1 MFFRKFFLI
10 LGRNI
15 VDSLPLWWR
24 IAMLFLMELHTEDG
38 MNDNINKAMIAALRR
53 EIETAVNRR
62 LATPKDFDAL
72 REMIF
77 SRLHIL
83 VSATTL
89 KRIWG
94 YLDDNVC
101 TRRSTLDILARYV
114 GYADFEAFENGAA
127 TDGGELPS
135 NPIMAR
141 RIDVDEQLQPG
152 DLIRLTWQ
160 PGRVCD
166 VEYRGERLFCVVAS
180 QNTRLCAGNT
190 FKCSLMIE
198 DEPLYIDSLIADGS
212 APVAYVCGKRSG
224 IRFEPLSAADDVTE

>member
-1 MFFRKFFLI
+1 
-10 LGRNI
+10 
-15 VDSLPLWWR
+15 
-24 IAMLFLMELHTEDG
+24 
-38 MNDNINKAMIAALRR
+38 
-53 EIETAVNRR
+53 
-62 LATPKDFDAL
+62 
-72 REMIF
+72 MIF

-94 YLDDNVC
+94 YIDDNVS
-101 TRRSTLDILARYV
+101 TRRGTLDILARYV
-114 GYADFEAFENGAA
+114 GYADFEAFENGATA
-127 TDGGELPS
+127 DGGELSS
-135 NPIMAR
+135 NPIMSR

-152 DLIRLTWQ
+152 DLLRLTWQ

-166 VEYRGERLFCVVAS
+166 VEYRGERSFCVVAS

-224 IRFEPLSAADDVTE
+224 IRFEPLSAADDEIG

>member
-1 MFFRKFFLI
+1 
-10 LGRNI
+10 
-15 VDSLPLWWR
+15 
-24 IAMLFLMELHTEDG
+24 
-38 MNDNINKAMIAALRR
+38 MNDNINKAVIANLRR

-114 GYADFEAFENGAA
+114 GYADFEAFENGPAA
-127 TDGGELPS
+127 SGCELPS

-166 VEYRGERLFCVVAS
+166 VEYRGERSFCVVAS

-224 IRFEPLSAADDVTE
+224 IRFEPLSADDDEIG

>member
-1 MFFRKFFLI
+1 
-10 LGRNI
+10 
-15 VDSLPLWWR
+15 
-24 IAMLFLMELHTEDG
+24 
-38 MNDNINKAMIAALRR
+38 MNDNINKAVIASLRR

-94 YLDDNVC
+94 YLDDNVS
-101 TRRSTLDILARYV
+101 TRRGTLDILARYV
-114 GYADFEAFENGAA
+114 GYADFEAFENGATA
-127 TDGGELPS
+127 DGGELSS
-135 NPIMAR
+135 NPIMSR

-152 DLIRLTWQ
+152 DLLRLTWQ

-198 DEPLYIDSLIADGS
+198 DEPLYIDNLIVDGK

-224 IRFEPLSAADDVTE
+224 IRFEPLSAADDEIG

>member
-1 MFFRKFFLI
+1 
-10 LGRNI
+10 
-15 VDSLPLWWR
+15 
-24 IAMLFLMELHTEDG
+24 
-38 MNDNINKAMIAALRR
+38 MNDNINKAEIANLRR

-94 YLDDNVC
+94 YIDDNLS
-101 TRRSTLDILARYV
+101 TRRGTLDILARYV
-114 GYADFEAFENGAA
+114 GYADFEAFENGATA
-127 TDGGELPS
+127 DGGELSS
-135 NPIMAR
+135 NPIMSR

-152 DLIRLTWQ
+152 DLLRLTWQ

-198 DEPLYIDSLIADGS
+198 DEPLYIDNLIADGS

-224 IRFEPLSAADDVTE
+224 IRFEPLSAADDEIR

>member
-1 MFFRKFFLI
+1 
-10 LGRNI
+10 
-15 VDSLPLWWR
+15 
-24 IAMLFLMELHTEDG
+24 
-38 MNDNINKAMIAALRR
+38 MNDNGNTAVIASLRW
-53 EIETAVNRR
+53 EIETAVNHRI
-62 LATPKDFDAL
+62 ATPKDFDAL

-94 YLDDNVC
+94 YIDDNVS
-101 TRRSTLDILARYV
+101 TRRGTLDILARYL
-114 GYADFEAFENGAA
+114 GYADFEAFANGATA
-127 TDGGELPS
+127 DGGELPS
-135 NPIMAR
+135 NPIMSR

-152 DLIRLTWQ
+152 DLLRLTWQ

-166 VEYRGERLFCVVAS
+166 VEYRGERSFCVVAS

-198 DEPLYIDSLIADGS
+198 DEPLYIDNLIVDGK

-224 IRFEPLSAADDVTE
+224 IRFEPLSAADDEIG

>member
-1 MFFRKFFLI
+1 M
-10 LGRNI
+10 
-15 VDSLPLWWR
+15 DSIKRLCS
-24 IAMLFLMELHTEDG
+24 
-38 MNDNINKAMIAALRR
+38 
-53 EIETAVNRR
+53 EIETAIHHQ
-62 LATPKDFDAL
+62 LTTPKDFDTL
-72 REMIF
+72 REMVF

-83 VSATTL
+83 ISATTL

-94 YLDDNVC
+94 YLSDGV
-101 TRRSTLDILARYV
+101 TPRRSTLDILAQYL
-114 GYADFEAFENGAA
+114 GYADFEAFANGATA
-127 TDGGELPS
+127 DGGELPS

-152 DLIRLTWQ
+152 DLLRLTWQ

-166 VEYRGERLFCVVAS
+166 VEYRGERTFCVIAS
-180 QNTRLCAGNT
+180 QATRLQPGNT

-224 IRFEPLSAADDVTE
+224 IRFEPLSAAYDVTE

>member
-1 MFFRKFFLI
+1 
-10 LGRNI
+10 
-15 VDSLPLWWR
+15 
-24 IAMLFLMELHTEDG
+24 
-38 MNDNINKAMIAALRR
+38 MNDNGNTAAIANLRR

-94 YLDDNVC
+94 YIDDNVS
-101 TRRSTLDILARYV
+101 TRRGTLDILARYL
-114 GYADFEAFENGAA
+114 GYADFEAFANGATA
-127 TDGGELPS
+127 DGGELPS
-135 NPIMAR
+135 NPIMSR

-152 DLIRLTWQ
+152 DMIRLTWQ

-166 VEYRGERLFCVVAS
+166 VEYRGDRVFCVVAS
-180 QNTRLCAGNT
+180 QCTRLKAGDT

-198 DEPLYIDSLIADGS
+198 DEPLYIDMLVTADS
-212 APVAYVCGKRSG
+212 VTPTAYVCGKKSG
-224 IRFEPLSAADDVTE
+224 IHFEPIQASEDSM

>member
-1 MFFRKFFLI
+1 
-10 LGRNI
+10 
-15 VDSLPLWWR
+15 
-24 IAMLFLMELHTEDG
+24 
-38 MNDNINKAMIAALRR
+38 MIAALCR
-53 EIETAVNRR
+53 EIETAVNHRI
-62 LATPKDFDAL
+62 ATPKDFDAL

-94 YLDDNVC
+94 YIDDNVS
-101 TRRSTLDILARYV
+101 TRRGTLDILARYL
-114 GYADFEAFENGAA
+114 GYADFEAFENGVAA
-127 TDGGELPS
+127 EGGELPS
-135 NPIMAR
+135 NPIMSR

-152 DLIRLTWQ
+152 DLLRLTWQ

-166 VEYRGERLFCVVAS
+166 VEYRGERSFCVVAS

-224 IRFEPLSAADDVTE
+224 IRFEPLSAADDEIG

>member
-1 MFFRKFFLI
+1 
-10 LGRNI
+10 
-15 VDSLPLWWR
+15 
-24 IAMLFLMELHTEDG
+24 
-38 MNDNINKAMIAALRR
+38 MNDNGNTAAIANLSR
-53 EIETAVNRR
+53 EIETVVNRR

-101 TRRSTLDILARYV
+101 TRRGTLDILARYL
-114 GYADFEAFENGAA
+114 GYADFEAFANGATA
-127 TDGGELPS
+127 DGGELPS
-135 NPIMAR
+135 NPIMSR

-152 DLIRLTWQ
+152 DLLRLTWQ

-224 IRFEPLSAADDVTE
+224 IRFEPLSADDDEIG

>member
-1 MFFRKFFLI
+1 M
-10 LGRNI
+10 
-15 VDSLPLWWR
+15 
-24 IAMLFLMELHTEDG
+24 
-38 MNDNINKAMIAALRR
+38 RR

-94 YLDDNVC
+94 YIDDNVS
-101 TRRSTLDILARYV
+101 TRRGTLDILARYL
-114 GYADFEAFENGAA
+114 GYADFEAFANGAA
-127 TDGGELPS
+127 ASGGELPS

-160 PGRVCD
+160 PGRLCD

-224 IRFEPLSAADDVTE
+224 IRFEPLSAADDEIG

>member
-1 MFFRKFFLI
+1 
-10 LGRNI
+10 
-15 VDSLPLWWR
+15 
-24 IAMLFLMELHTEDG
+24 MLFLMELHTEDG

-101 TRRSTLDILARYV
+101 TRRRTLDILARYV

-127 TDGGELPS
+127 AEGGELPS

-152 DLIRLTWQ
+152 DLLRLTWQ

-198 DEPLYIDSLIADGS
+198 DEPLYIDNLNADGS

-224 IRFEPLSAADDVTE
+224 IRFEPLSAADDEIG

>member
-1 MFFRKFFLI
+1 
-10 LGRNI
+10 
-15 VDSLPLWWR
+15 
-24 IAMLFLMELHTEDG
+24 
-38 MNDNINKAMIAALRR
+38 MNDNGNTAAIANLRR

-94 YLDDNVC
+94 YIDDNVS
-101 TRRSTLDILARYV
+101 TRRGTLDILARYL
-114 GYADFEAFENGAA
+114 GYADFEAFANGATA
-127 TDGGELPS
+127 DGGELPS

-152 DLIRLTWQ
+152 DLLRLTWQ

-198 DEPLYIDSLIADGS
+198 DEPLYIDNLIVDGK

-224 IRFEPLSAADDVTE
+224 IRFEPLSAADDEIG

>member
-1 MFFRKFFLI
+1 
-10 LGRNI
+10 
-15 VDSLPLWWR
+15 
-24 IAMLFLMELHTEDG
+24 
-38 MNDNINKAMIAALRR
+38 MNDNINKAVIASLRR

-94 YLDDNVC
+94 YIDDNVS
-101 TRRSTLDILARYV
+101 TRRGTLDILARYL

-127 TDGGELPS
+127 AEGGELPS

-198 DEPLYIDSLIADGS
+198 DEPLYIDCLIADGS

-224 IRFEPLSAADDVTE
+224 IRFEPLSADDDEIG

>member
-1 MFFRKFFLI
+1 
-10 LGRNI
+10 
-15 VDSLPLWWR
+15 
-24 IAMLFLMELHTEDG
+24 MEE
-38 MNDNINKAMIAALRR
+38 NKNKAVIANLRR

-62 LATPKDFDAL
+62 LTTPKDFDAL
-72 REMIF
+72 RELIF

-94 YLDDNVC
+94 YIDDDVS
-101 TRRSTLDILARYV
+101 TRRGTLDILARYV
-114 GYADFEAFENGAA
+114 GYADFAAFENGTVAH
-127 TDGGELPS
+127 GGELPS
-135 NPIMAR
+135 NPIMSR

-166 VEYRGERLFCVVAS
+166 VEYRGNRSFCVVAS
-180 QNTRLCAGNT
+180 QNTRLCAGST
-190 FKCSLMIE
+190 FKCSLIIE
-198 DEPLYIDSLIADGS
+198 DEPLYIDCLVTNGA

-224 IRFEPLSAADDVTE
+224 IRFEPLSAGNDDTEWHNLN

>member
-1 MFFRKFFLI
+1 
-10 LGRNI
+10 
-15 VDSLPLWWR
+15 
-24 IAMLFLMELHTEDG
+24 
-38 MNDNINKAMIAALRR
+38 MNDNINKAVIASLRW

-114 GYADFEAFENGAA
+114 GYADFEAFENGAVA
-127 TDGGELPS
+127 DGGELSS

-152 DLIRLTWQ
+152 DLLRLTWQ

-224 IRFEPLSAADDVTE
+224 IRFEPLSAADDEIG